1 MANVVHC
8 LHRLREVWRAFGTRA
23 TALFLCDRLL
33 ARTIHLDV
41 QTIVWLPEDA
51 IKIGPE
57 QAPDFEFRFLSAEEV
72 ESFAEVHEYHL
83 TRDCADRIRRGRDFC
98 YAALAKDGRLAAY
111 GWYAIDRIEAEHCAG
126 ADLELPDNV
135 AYMYKG
141 YTHPDFRGAR
151 LHGAGMG
158 GALRALH
165 AHGVNALISIV
176 HWANYASLRSC
187 KRLGYDEIGHLWCWS
202 AHGPRHLHVP
212 KPEQVHGARFG
223 AYCASEKV
231 RELEPAGV

>member
-1 MANVVHC
+1 MAEVVHC
-8 LHRLREVWRAFGTRA
+8 LDRLHEIWRAFGTRA

-41 QTIVWLPEDA
+41 ETIVWLPADA
-51 IKIGPE
+51 VRIGPG

-72 ESFAEVHEYHL
+72 DSFAEEPEYHL
-83 TRDCADRIRRGRDFC
+83 THDCADRVRRGRDFC

-111 GWYAIDRIEAEHCAG
+111 GWYAIHRIEAEHCAG
-126 ADLELPDNV
+126 ADLELPAGV

-141 YTHPDFRGAR
+141 FTHPDFRGAR

-158 GALRALH
+158 GALRALE
-165 AHGVNALISIV
+165 ARGVSALISLV

-187 KRLGYDEIGHLWCWS
+187 KRLGYAVIGHLVGWS
-202 AHGPRHLHVP
+202 VRGPRHLRVP
-212 KPEQVHGARFG
+212 RPERVHGARFG
-223 AYCASEKV
+223 AYCVPEKA
-231 RELEPAGV
+231 RELETAGV